1 MPDSL
6 MSPDPEETARI
17 AAAYHTAAKPK
28 PKLVELPIGDIDADP
43 TRRFRKAPG
52 DCVPLGMS
60 MRAIGLL
67 HPIVVSATKPPRLIA
82 GQRRLLAALGLGWRT
97 ITARV
102 LDLESAVQ
110 AEHDENELRK
120 DFTKTERVAI
130 KQAIEA
136 ELGERRGQTSAIAE
150 LSGRLTEDIAAER
163 AGFTSAEQAARA
175 EAVVE
180 HGTEALR
187 DAMDD
192 GSISISAAAEVAT
205 LPEPV
210 QDAVAKAPSTAK
222 AVAKSVRVKAPEVEA
237 IKAKSVTTEEA
248 SEFIKAATAK
258 HGRKP
263 KPKLVAESR
272 ITPEFTRWTEAIK
285 QLANA
290 QHDDDDWQ
298 TFLDVLPS
306 LNEDYL
312 AEARRALPKLQAWLA
327 ALEHDEHRQ
336 EQADVK

>member
-1 MPDSL
+1 MPDT
-6 MSPDPEETARI
+6 MTQPSPEDTARI
-17 AAAYHTAAKPK
+17 AAAYHAAGKPK

-43 TRRFRKAPG
+43 SRRFRKAPG
-52 DCVPLGMS
+52 DIVPLGMS

-67 HPIVVSATKPPRLIA
+67 HPIVVTATKPPRLIS

-102 LDLESAVQ
+102 LDLDDVVQ

-120 DFTKTERVAI
+120 NFTPSERVAI
-130 KQAIEA
+130 KQALA
-136 ELGERRGQTSAIAE
+136 DAVPDRRTAGLPNGGETGEVR
-150 LSGRLTEDIAAER
+150 EDIIARR
-163 AGFTSAEQAARA
+163 AGFASATVAARA

-180 HGTEALR
+180 HGTELLR

-205 LPEPV
+205 LPDQV

-222 AVAKSVRVKAPEVEA
+222 AVAKSVRAKAPEIEA
-237 IKAKSVTTEEA
+237 IKAKPITTEEA
-248 SEFIKAATAK
+248 SEFVKAATAK

-263 KPKLVAESR
+263 KPKLAAESR

-290 QHDDDDWQ
+290 QHDDWQ

-327 ALEHDEHRQ
+327 ALEHDEQ
-336 EQADVK
+336 EQADVE